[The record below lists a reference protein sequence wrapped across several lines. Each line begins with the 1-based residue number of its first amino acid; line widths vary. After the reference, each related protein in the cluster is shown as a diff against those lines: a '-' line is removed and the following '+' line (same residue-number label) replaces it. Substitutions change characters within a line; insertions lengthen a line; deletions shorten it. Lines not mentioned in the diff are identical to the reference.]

1 MLPTPP
7 TARTG
12 RLGEEAASRHIIAL
26 GYRIVARNWRSG
38 RYEIDIIAIHR
49 GTLHFVE
56 VKTRRAHSL
65 TTPEAALTPQ
75 KCQALRQAASAYL
88 GACGDHYAGYDIAFD
103 LAAVEIDG
111 EGRCSVDFIPEAIEY
126 GW

>member
-1 MLPTPP
+1 MFPTPP
-7 TARTG
+7 TVRTG
-12 RLGEEAASRHIIAL
+12 QLGEEAAAQHIAQQ

-38 RYEIDIIAIHR
+38 RYEIDIVAIHR
-49 GTLHFVE
+49 GTVHFVE
-56 VKTRRAHSL
+56 VKTRHSHSL

-75 KCQALRQAASAYL
+75 KCRALRQAASAYL
-88 GACGDHYAGYDIAFD
+88 GACGDHYAGYEIAFD

-111 EGRCSVDFIPEAIEY
+111 EGRCKVELIPDAIEY